1 MQVFRA
7 ILLISGLLLSAYL
20 LPAQSSGDFATF
32 ASGKSPG
39 GYGVKKLK
47 HPEIFQGNRK
57 KKGYFE
63 GWYFKM
69 VSADH
74 LSVISVIPGISLSA
88 DGKEQH
94 AFIQVIDGTTAKT
107 EYFSFPIGQFSY
119 STDRFAV
126 KIGDNYFSNDSLY
139 LDIKNDSA
147 SIKGSVR
154 MFEQVVLP
162 GKKFLNAGI
171 MGWYRFVPFM
181 ECYHGVVSLDH
192 RLKGKLVFNGREQ
205 EFNEGIGYIEKDWGS
220 SMPSAWIWMQSNH
233 FSSKNTSFMLS
244 VANIPWIGRSFTGFL
259 GFFVHEGQIH
269 RFATY
274 TKANVTIENL
284 TDHVAELTIED
295 KNFTY
300 RIVANNKDAGLLAAP
315 VQGSMDRRI
324 SESINATIRLQVRDK
339 KGRTIFDEISEVAG
353 LELVG
358 EKKVLMR

>member
-1 MQVFRA
+1 MQVFRG
-7 ILLISGLLLSAYL
+7 ILLISVLLLSAFL
-20 LPAQSSGDFATF
+20 LSAQTSGNFVTFSSEKA
-32 ASGKSPG
+32 PG

-47 HPEIFQGNRK
+47 HPEIFQGNK
-57 KKGYFE
+57 KKKEYFE

-69 VSADH
+69 VSAD
-74 LSVISVIPGISLSA
+74 LSSVISVIPGLSLSA
-88 DGKEQH
+88 DGREQH
-94 AFIQVIDGTTAKT
+94 AFIQVIDGKTAKT
-107 EYFSFPIGQFSY
+107 EYFNFPIEQFSY
-119 STDRFAV
+119 ATDRFAV
-126 KIGDNYFSNDSLY
+126 KIGENYFSYDSLY
-139 LDIKNDSA
+139 LDVKNDSA
-147 SIKGSVR
+147 AIKGSVQ
-154 MFEQVVLP
+154 MHEQVILP
-162 GKKFLNAGI
+162 GKKLLNAGI

-192 RLKGKLVFNGREQ
+192 QLKGKLIYNGWEQ
-205 EFNEGIGYIEKDWGS
+205 DFDGGIGYIEKDWGS

-233 FSSKNTSFMLS
+233 FPSKNTSFMLS

-259 GFFVHEGQIH
+259 GFFLHEGQIH

-274 TKANVTIENL
+274 TKAKVIIDNL

-324 SESINATIRLQVRDK
+324 SESINATIRLQVKDK
-339 KGRTIFDEISEVAG
+339 KGKTIFDEISEVAG